1 VTQIL
6 TQIKLDIS
14 SPRHPS
20 SFFRPQSEIPAW
32 HFLSFS
38 HIIVF
43 HLISHSR
50 HVHQCSLRQKE
61 DRYIGSSKPHQKHTA
76 KMTIKRQS
84 VFVLVACLVGVE
96 QQVHSFVAPNKSSL
110 VRTSPLSRQY
120 AISLEKETI
129 TDNSSRGD
137 EESPRLTKAKRLLKQ
152 LGEDKEES
160 LSSKGGAIKI
170 PYNSADQSAKSA
182 VPDNLWQN
190 GLLDGSDYVT
200 RYAFRRGVKV
210 AEPLVKY
217 DPVAAEKLLFRQP
230 TKWVVRNVQ
239 IAFPFGLWAA
249 GVITDY
255 VFQRKSNKRRQRATQ
270 LLKAI
275 SGLGPAII
283 KAGQALAS
291 RPDLLPSE
299 YLEELQKLQD
309 DVPRFSNRLAFGIVE
324 EELGVKFEDVFE
336 LVQEQPVAAASIG
349 TYNVYRYARFKV
361 LWTRRLVCFR

>member
-1 VTQIL
+1 
-6 TQIKLDIS
+6 
-14 SPRHPS
+14 
-20 SFFRPQSEIPAW
+20 
-32 HFLSFS
+32 
-38 HIIVF
+38 
-43 HLISHSR
+43 
-50 HVHQCSLRQKE
+50 
-61 DRYIGSSKPHQKHTA
+61 
-76 KMTIKRQS
+76 MTIKRQS
-84 VFVLVACLVGVE
+84 VFVLVALCLVGVE
-96 QQVHSFVAPNKSSL
+96 QQVNSFVVPNKSSL
-110 VRTSPLSRQY
+110 VRKSPLSRHY
-120 AISLEKETI
+120 VISLEKETI
-129 TDNSSRGD
+129 TENSSRGD
-137 EESPRLTKAKRLLKQ
+137 EESPRLTKAKRLLEQ
-152 LGEDKEES
+152 LAEDKEES
-160 LSSKGGAIKI
+160 LSSKGAAIKI
-170 PYNSADQSAKSA
+170 PYNNADQSAKSA

-255 VFQRKSNKRRQRATQ
+255 VFERKSNKRRQRATQ

-309 DVPRFSNRLAFGIVE
+309 DVPRFSNRLAFAIVE

-349 TYNVYRYARFKV
+349 TLRYTVYRYARFKFCG
-361 LWTRRLVCFR
+361 RCRLFRCR